1 MKQISENIRLEI
13 LQKLKQEIF
22 QTLMF
27 FWAAF
32 LVKHFYYIKKEG
44 FSNETCGTLF
54 FDIERILKEKCPHYV
69 YARKC

>member
-1 MKQISENIRLEI
+1 MKQISENIRLVI
-13 LQKLKQEIF
+13 LKKMKQEIF

-32 LVKHFYYIKKEG
+32 FVKKKEG
-44 FSNETCGTLF
+44 FLNETCGRLF
-54 FDIERILKEKCPHYV
+54 FDIERILKEQCPPYV